1 MIKNEFIKNIQ
12 KTATQNIEKLY
23 EIIDKVIEIVQEH
36 YSGSQ
41 ISYNDV
47 QNTFLVNVNDNSAIT
62 ITTTISSVEINITS
76 NKKVIINVRL
86 TANDEY
92 AETRAR
98 LSEAEKD
105 LFDSFLWSL
114 NNLTIVND
122 SDSDS
127 DSDKNN
133 NVASDGTVVE
143 EVK

>member
-127 DSDKNN
+127 DKNN
-133 NVASDGTVVE
+133 NVASDETVVE

>member
-127 DSDKNN
+127 DKNN

>member
-36 YSGSQ
+36 YNGSQ

-62 ITTTISSVEINITS
+62 MTTTISSVEINITS
-76 NKKVIINVRL
+76 NRKAIINVRL
-86 TANDEY
+86 TASGEY

-98 LSEAEKD
+98 LSEAEKE

-122 SDSDS
+122 SDSD
-127 DSDKNN
+127 KND

>member
-47 QNTFLVNVNDNSAIT
+47 QNTFLVNVNDSSAIT
-62 ITTTISSVEINITS
+62 MTTTISSVEINITS
-76 NKKVIINVRL
+76 NRKAIINVRL
-86 TANDEY
+86 TASGEY

-98 LSEAEKD
+98 LSEAEKE
-105 LFDSFLWSL
+105 LFDNFLWSL

-122 SDSDS
+122 SDSD
-127 DSDKNN
+127 KND

>member
-36 YSGSQ
+36 YNGSQ

-47 QNTFLVNVNDNSAIT
+47 QNTFLVNVNDTSAIT
-62 ITTTISSVEINITS
+62 MTTTISSVEINITS
-76 NKKVIINVRL
+76 NRKAIINVRL
-86 TANDEY
+86 TASGEY

-98 LSEAEKD
+98 LSEAEKE

-122 SDSDS
+122 SDSD
-127 DSDKNN
+127 KND